1 MATVPKYPYFEK
13 PQRRQRVKMAMIKPT
28 GHFKR
33 PDVERPQ
40 TDRSPESVTSIN
52 PKGMEPILP
61 EMVYI
66 PPA

>member
-13 PQRRQRVKMAMIKPT
+13 PQRRQRVRMAVIQPS

-33 PDVERPQ
+33 PDVERSE
-40 TDRSPESVTSIN
+40 TERSPDSVTSIN
-52 PKGMEPILP
+52 PERMEPILP